1 MKISRKVL
9 QAESVPETPLRR
21 PELDILEMP
30 YEGLAAYWLSLKKLL
45 DEKQDTNFLLE
56 EAAYTSEPFVR
67 HLLETA
73 FSALDE
79 GRVARLGKA
88 RQDILLEGYRRRFA
102 CMRTAV
108 RAIIEADSPRL
119 SLIRM
124 LAHFPSPPLPEAKAA
139 ELSQSLL
146 RGLAMPDA
154 DKTVLL
160 EIDSRTKADRLV
172 VKLLAYV
179 TIGRKEG
186 RDGCRGLLPYA
197 RTYLLLEGL
206 SLAADGFE
214 APFVDAHMESL
225 ARTIL
230 DDTRRK
236 MDMSFELCSAIRD
249 EYDYDTLY
257 LMARAYMP

>member
-56 EAAYTSEPFVR
+56 EAAYTNEPYVR

-79 GRVARLGKA
+79 ERAVRLGKA

-102 CMRTAV
+102 CMRTAI
-108 RAIIEADSPRL
+108 RAIIEAESPRL

-124 LAHFPSPPLPEAKAA
+124 LSHFPAPPIPEAKAA
-139 ELSQSLL
+139 ELAQSLL

-154 DKTVLL
+154 DKAVLL
-160 EIDSRTKADRLV
+160 EIDSRTKADRLM
-172 VKLLAYV
+172 VKLMAYV
-179 TIGRKEG
+179 TLGRKEG

-197 RTYLLLEGL
+197 RAYLLLEGL
-206 SLAADGFE
+206 SLAADGFD
-214 APFVDAHMESL
+214 APFVDAHMETL
-225 ARTIL
+225 ARTLL
-230 DDTRRK
+230 DETRRK
-236 MDMSFELCSAIRD
+236 MDMSLELCRSIRA
-249 EYDYDTLY
+249 EFDYETLY
-257 LMARAYMP
+257 LVARAYIP

>member
-1 MKISRKVL
+1 MKYSRKVL

-45 DEKQDTNFLLE
+45 DEKRDTRFLLE
-56 EAAYTSEPFVR
+56 EAAYTSEPYIR
-67 HLLETA
+67 HLLETL

-79 GRVARLGKA
+79 ERAVRLCRA

-108 RAIIEADSPRL
+108 RAIIDADSPRL

-124 LAHFPSPPLPEAKAA
+124 LSHFPAPPLPEAKAA
-139 ELSQSLL
+139 ELAQSLI

-154 DKTVLL
+154 DKDVLL
-160 EIDSRTKADRLV
+160 GIDSRTKADRLV

-179 TIGRKEG
+179 TISRKES
-186 RDGCRGLLPYA
+186 REGCRSLLPYA
-197 RTYLLLEGL
+197 RTYLLVEGL
-206 SLAADGFE
+206 ALAADGFE
-214 APFVDAHMESL
+214 ASFADAHLETL
-225 ARTIL
+225 AHTIL
-230 DDTRRK
+230 DETLRK
-236 MDMSFELCSAIRD
+236 MDMSLELCRAILA
-249 EYDYDTLY
+249 EFDYDTLY
-257 LMARAYMP
+257 LVARTYMP